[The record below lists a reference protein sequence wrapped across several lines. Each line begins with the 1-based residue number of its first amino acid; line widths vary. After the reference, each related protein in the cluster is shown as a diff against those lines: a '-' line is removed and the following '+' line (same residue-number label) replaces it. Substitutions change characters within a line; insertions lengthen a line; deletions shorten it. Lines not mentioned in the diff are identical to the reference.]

1 MSKISELKEI
11 CPNTI
16 RELTRRGWELAFN
29 PRTEV
34 LFIAKSHLPRKF
46 ATIEELQEMEAGIVS
61 KIDNVPLKEVELE
74 LKNELL

>member
-16 RELTRRGWELAFN
+16 RELTRRGWEL
-29 PRTEV
+29 
-34 LFIAKSHLPRKF
+34 AKSHLPRKF